1 MTNARVVWGEKGQFI
16 GSGDSRHS
24 IVMSG
29 LEREKAGGVTPSE
42 LLLISL
48 GGCTAVGIVSILT
61 KKRQPLSQLE
71 IEIEGQQDASPPWAY
86 RKVKLNFRVRGR
98 GLTKA
103 GVRQAIALSERRYC
117 PVAASLRPTVEI
129 ETSFE
134 ILPEE

>member
-1 MTNARVVWGEKGQFI
+1 MTNARVVWEEKGQFI
-16 GSGDSRHS
+16 GTGDTRHL

-29 LEREKAGGVTPSE
+29 LEGESAGGVTPSE

-71 IEIEGQQDASPPWAY
+71 IEIEGQQDAGPPWAY
-86 RKVKLNFRVRGR
+86 RKVNLNFRVRGR
-98 GLTKA
+98 GLTEA
-103 GVRQAIALSERRYC
+103 GVRQAIALSEKKYC